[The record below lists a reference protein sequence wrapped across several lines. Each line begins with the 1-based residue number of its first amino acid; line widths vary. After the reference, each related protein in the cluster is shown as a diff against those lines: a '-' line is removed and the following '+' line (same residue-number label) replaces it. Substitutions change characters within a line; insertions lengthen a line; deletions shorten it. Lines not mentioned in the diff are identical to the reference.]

1 MVTLMVPVCPG
12 YLIATGASPVG
23 KLNNTQQRDGQI
35 AVMQA
40 ADRMNTAKSLMPKAN
55 TWYVG
60 ANIDGEPR
68 NFSQFTGGF
77 HRYREFCAR
86 VIADGWRGLVFERSL
101 ERWSA

>member
-1 MVTLMVPVCPG
+1 
-12 YLIATGASPVG
+12 
-23 KLNNTQQRDGQI
+23 
-35 AVMQA
+35 MQA